1 MVATAYPRIKVIL
14 CSQNALRVKALIQGN
29 NKQASFRSMET
40 LKVAQR
46 YPYEELHCTEI

>member
-1 MVATAYPRIKVIL
+1 MVATAYAQIKVIP
-14 CSQNALRVKALIQGN
+14 CSQNALRVKALIRGN

-46 YPYEELHCTEI
+46 YPYQELYCTQI

>member
-1 MVATAYPRIKVIL
+1 MVATAYPWIKVIL

-40 LKVAQR
+40 HKVAQM
-46 YPYEELHCTEI
+46 YPYQELYCTQV